1 MSSYLGALGS
11 ITVIVWILVLVRNHK
26 IMLKFAL
33 PWLFLAL
40 FSFVFSLG
48 SEARSLVTDLL
59 GFEQPSNAFFA
70 IAIVSLAFLGI
81 LLSIEVTSATD
92 RLERASSAI
101 ALSRANVLSINE
113 HLSEQPKSRNESSE
127 EE

>member
-1 MSSYLGALGS
+1 M
-11 ITVIVWILVLVRNHK
+11 LVRNHR

-48 SEARSLVTDLL
+48 SEARYSVTEIL
-59 GFEQPSNAFFA
+59 GFEQPSNAYFA

-81 LLSIEVTSATD
+81 LLSIEATSATD
-92 RLERASSAI
+92 RLERASSQI
-101 ALSRANVLSINE
+101 ALSKAKTDASPQQFIN
-113 HLSEQPKSRNESSE
+113 QPTDLDEDE
-127 EE
+127 

>member
-1 MSSYLGALGS
+1 MNSYLGAFGS
-11 ITVIVWILVLVRNHK
+11 IIVILWILFLVRNHK

-40 FSFVFSLG
+40 FSFIFSLG
-48 SEARSLVTDLL
+48 SSARYFVTEFL
-59 GFEQPSNAFFA
+59 GFEQPSNAYFA

-101 ALSRANVLSINE
+101 AISRANRNSTKEQSPDSPNDGNE
-113 HLSEQPKSRNESSE
+113 RSDEG
-127 EE
+127 